1 MRLSRAAISPVL
13 EKGASIWPISV
24 VVGLTSAYI
33 AYPLAERI
41 EKRAIRE
48 KLKELRKFY
57 QLSSVEREK
66 LSLQR
71 LGKMVEFAASQVPYY
86 KDLFQQQGINPE
98 NFYKDARYLN
108 DVPFLTKDVIREQGE
123 RMLSR
128 PLNEIRHHVCKT
140 GGSTGL
146 SCHIYYDQVAADYS
160 AAVTLYARE
169 RVGKGK
175 SKSELHFACRFPDTP
190 ILTEWFTRE
199 DFKCFAM
206 NRTNIFFDR
215 LDDVGLAEIW
225 ATLKRRKPYL
235 VHAHPSTI
243 YALAC
248 FVQKQ
253 YGAANAFNIFESS
266 GELLEP
272 HQRDMIAKAL
282 RCDVIDRYGLAELGV
297 MAYQVNGSK
306 TDMQVFDSEG
316 YAESKVFD
324 TDDDGFEE
332 LVFTGYRNHLMPL
345 IRYRTGD
352 LGHISRNAEGTF
364 LTNVVGRIHDQ
375 VPIHGINHATHHIQD
390 ILDHKVGQIQE
401 FQIDLRTSPPKL
413 RIVPER
419 PECIDTIRDR
429 ISQFWGSG
437 FELEFIGHED
447 LIRVGRHAKFRH
459 VVHP

>member
-1 MRLSRAAISPVL
+1 MALNRTTLSPFI
-13 EKGASIWPISV
+13 EKGASIWPISQLF
-24 VVGLTSAYI
+24 GLVSAYL
-33 AYPLAERI
+33 AYPLAEKI
-41 EKRAIRE
+41 EKRTIRT
-48 KLKELRKFY
+48 KLAELRRFY
-57 QLSSVEREK
+57 
-66 LSLQR
+66 R
-71 LGKMVEFAASQVPYY
+71 LPIQGRRQIAQDRLVQILEYSRAHVPYY
-86 KDLFQQQGINPE
+86 RDLFHKISFDPLRVA
-98 NFYKDARYLN
+98 KDPRYLEAI
-108 DVPFLTKDVIREQGE
+108 PFLTKEIIREQGE
-123 RMLSR
+123 RLLAF
-128 PLNEIRHHVCKT
+128 PLQDVRHHVCKT

-146 SCHIYYDQVAADYS
+146 SALFYYDQDAADYA

-169 RVGKGK
+169 CIGKVK
-175 SKSELHFACRFPDTP
+175 TRSELHFACRFPDTP
-190 ILTEWFTRE
+190 VLKDWFTRE

-225 ATLKRRKPYL
+225 QILKRRKPYL

-253 YGAANAFNIFESS
+253 YGTAKAFDVFESS

-272 HQRDMIAKAL
+272 HQREMITKAL

-297 MAYQVNGSK
+297 MAYQVGGSK
-306 TDMQVFDSEG
+306 ADMQVFDSEG
-316 YAESKVFD
+316 YAESRVFD
-324 TDDDGFEE
+324 VDGEGFEE
-332 LVFTGYRNHLMPL
+332 LIFTGYRNYLMPL

-352 LGHISRNAEGTF
+352 LGHISKNPEGTF

-375 VPIHGINHATHHIQD
+375 VPIHGVNHATHHIQD

-419 PECIDTIRDR
+419 AECIDAIKER
-429 ISQFWGSG
+429 INQFWGAS